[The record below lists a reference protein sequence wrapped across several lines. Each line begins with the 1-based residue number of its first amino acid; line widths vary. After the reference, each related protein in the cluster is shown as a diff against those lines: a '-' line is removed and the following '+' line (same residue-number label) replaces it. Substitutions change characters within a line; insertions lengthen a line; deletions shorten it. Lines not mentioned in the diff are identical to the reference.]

1 MNEQPSPMRAAIVIV
16 FSDEYSCRRMRI
28 IGEANGTFVT

>member
-1 MNEQPSPMRAAIVIV
+1 MKLIVLGGGPL